1 MSTIS
6 PIHQGTIAAKPFA
19 HPDHGRIGGNH
30 DHGRIG
36 GNHDHG
42 RIGGDQNRGPISG
55 DHDRGRIGG
64 THDHHSGGLRGK
76 TGSGG
81 KLGGD
86 DLGESPANDA
96 RAEIGNLLTSLSSL
110 STQAQGLPL
119 TPPTLPGLPQSQGYQ
134 MQPADY
140 AFGDDAN

>member
-1 MSTIS
+1 MNTIS
-6 PIHQGTIAAKPFA
+6 PIHEGTISAKPFA

-36 GNHDHG
+36 GNHDRGHIKGNHDPG
-42 RIGGDQNRGPISG
+42 RIGGKH
-55 DHDRGRIGG
+55 DHGRIGG
-64 THDHHSGGLRGK
+64 THEHHSGGLRGK
-76 TGSGG
+76 TGSDG
-81 KLGGD
+81 KLGG

-96 RAEIGNLLTSLSSL
+96 MAEIGNLITSLSSL

-119 TPPTLPGLPQSQGYQ
+119 TPPTLPGLPQGQGYQ
-134 MQPADY
+134 MQPAGY